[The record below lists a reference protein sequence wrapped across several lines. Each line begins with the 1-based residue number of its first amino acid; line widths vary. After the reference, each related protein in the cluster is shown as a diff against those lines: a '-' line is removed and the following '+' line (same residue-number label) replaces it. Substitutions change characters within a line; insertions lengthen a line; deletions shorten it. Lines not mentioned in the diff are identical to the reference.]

1 MDIRHKLKA
10 LLKMRRCSIE
20 KEFNYMRNCLVLLL
34 LLMAPFGL
42 HATNKQPQNIV
53 FILADD
59 LGWNDTNIFQQSQ
72 FIETPNIDA
81 LASKGM
87 VFSQAYTNSP
97 LCSPTRASILTGQ
110 TPARHGSTTPNHHLP
125 LVRLTPSLPQS
136 AATNKKS
143 ITPETVTRL
152 DSNLPTLSSILKAN
166 NYNTAHF
173 GKWHLGPSPYSPLE
187 HGFDLDIPNY
197 AGPGPAGGFLAP
209 WSFAPNIQPQT
220 PGEHIDIRL
229 AKEARNWIQRV
240 KDEGPFF
247 LNFWAFSV
255 HAPFNAD
262 PDTVDYF
269 IGKRSPYHS
278 QRSATYAAMV
288 KQFDDAVGIL
298 WEALVEAEV
307 ENDTIVIFTSDNGGN
322 MYNVLGTVH
331 ATSNFPLRGGKAT
344 NYDGGLRVPTAIIWP
359 GLTQPNTLSNI
370 PIQSADYFP
379 TLLNG
384 LNLSWPSPHIVDG
397 NDIRPAL
404 QGKSIQTHAIFS
416 YYPAEPRVPDWLP
429 PSITV
434 MLDGWKLIR
443 TFHYGR
449 TDGHFYQLYDLNT
462 DPSESNNLY
471 EINRTKL
478 SELDALIDAHLLD
491 SDAVSPAI
499 NPNYLNNTFN
509 YNTMGIASE
518 EFQLPEEKMQIDFQF
533 QVDIPE
539 QIINSGSTAKITY
552 QLTNATNRVSVR
564 YEQFMGPSIELT
576 ENANNIS
583 FIAPNVSQSQYV
595 ALAFIVSDGQQTIRK
610 QVGVRINPT
619 QVAPSLSVS
628 QISKNVTKGSIA
640 EFLIEATDGNK
651 DFINM
656 GVTSDDLTANSLSLP
671 PTIGTFMVHIPIDF
685 SGESITLFFTAEDL
699 QHSVQQS
706 ITFNVS
712 AAIVP
717 EIETTSGGSINALW
731 LMFVGLVIVFRP
743 CFSTLRFHRPSN
755 QR

>member
-1 MDIRHKLKA
+1 
-10 LLKMRRCSIE
+10 
-20 KEFNYMRNCLVLLL
+20 
-34 LLMAPFGL
+34 
-42 HATNKQPQNIV
+42 
-53 FILADD
+53 
-59 LGWNDTNIFQQSQ
+59 
-72 FIETPNIDA
+72 
-81 LASKGM
+81 
-87 VFSQAYTNSP
+87 
-97 LCSPTRASILTGQ
+97 
-110 TPARHGSTTPNHHLP
+110 
-125 LVRLTPSLPQS
+125 
-136 AATNKKS
+136 
-143 ITPETVTRL
+143 
-152 DSNLPTLSSILKAN
+152 
-166 NYNTAHF
+166 
-173 GKWHLGPSPYSPLE
+173 
-187 HGFDLDIPNY
+187 
-197 AGPGPAGGFLAP
+197 
-209 WSFAPNIQPQT
+209 
-220 PGEHIDIRL
+220 
-229 AKEARNWIQRV
+229 
-240 KDEGPFF
+240 
-247 LNFWAFSV
+247 
-255 HAPFNAD
+255 
-262 PDTVDYF
+262 
-269 IGKRSPYHS
+269 
-278 QRSATYAAMV
+278 
-288 KQFDDAVGIL
+288 
-298 WEALVEAEV
+298 
-307 ENDTIVIFTSDNGGN
+307 

-379 TLLNG
+379 TLLSG

-471 EINRTKL
+471 KVNRTKL
-478 SELDALIDAHLLD
+478 AKLDELIDDHLLG

-499 NPNYLNNTFN
+499 NPNYLNTFN
-509 YNTMGIASE
+509 YNKIGIASE
-518 EFQLPEEKMQIDFQF
+518 NFQLPEEKMQIDFQF

-539 QIINSGSTAKITY
+539 QIIDGGSTAKITY

-564 YEQFMGPSIELT
+564 YEQFMGPSIELI
-576 ENANNIS
+576 ENDNSIS

-619 QVAPSLSVS
+619 QVAPSLSVW

-656 GVTSDDLTANSLSLP
+656 SVTSDDLTANSLSLP
-671 PTIGTFMVHIPIDF
+671 PAIGTFMVNIPIDL
-685 SGESITLFFTAEDL
+685 SGDSITLFFTAEDL
-699 QHSVQQS
+699 QHSVQQT

-712 AAIVP
+712 GAIVP
-717 EIETTSGGSINALW
+717 EIESTSGGSINALW
-731 LMFVGLVIVFRP
+731 LMFVGLFIVFRP
-743 CFSTLRFHRPSN
+743 RCWARRFH
-755 QR
+755 

>member
-1 MDIRHKLKA
+1 
-10 LLKMRRCSIE
+10 
-20 KEFNYMRNCLVLLL
+20 
-34 LLMAPFGL
+34 
-42 HATNKQPQNIV
+42 
-53 FILADD
+53 
-59 LGWNDTNIFQQSQ
+59 
-72 FIETPNIDA
+72 
-81 LASKGM
+81 
-87 VFSQAYTNSP
+87 
-97 LCSPTRASILTGQ
+97 
-110 TPARHGSTTPNHHLP
+110 
-125 LVRLTPSLPQS
+125 
-136 AATNKKS
+136 
-143 ITPETVTRL
+143 
-152 DSNLPTLSSILKAN
+152 
-166 NYNTAHF
+166 
-173 GKWHLGPSPYSPLE
+173 
-187 HGFDLDIPNY
+187 
-197 AGPGPAGGFLAP
+197 
-209 WSFAPNIQPQT
+209 
-220 PGEHIDIRL
+220 
-229 AKEARNWIQRV
+229 
-240 KDEGPFF
+240 
-247 LNFWAFSV
+247 
-255 HAPFNAD
+255 
-262 PDTVDYF
+262 
-269 IGKRSPYHS
+269 
-278 QRSATYAAMV
+278 
-288 KQFDDAVGIL
+288 
-298 WEALVEAEV
+298 
-307 ENDTIVIFTSDNGGN
+307 
-322 MYNVLGTVH
+322 
-331 ATSNFPLRGGKAT
+331 
-344 NYDGGLRVPTAIIWP
+344 
-359 GLTQPNTLSNI
+359 
-370 PIQSADYFP
+370 
-379 TLLNG
+379 
-384 LNLSWPSPHIVDG
+384 
-397 NDIRPAL
+397 
-404 QGKSIQTHAIFS
+404 
-416 YYPAEPRVPDWLP
+416 
-429 PSITV
+429 
-434 MLDGWKLIR
+434 
-443 TFHYGR
+443 
-449 TDGHFYQLYDLNT
+449 
-462 DPSESNNLY
+462 
-471 EINRTKL
+471 
-478 SELDALIDAHLLD
+478 
-491 SDAVSPAI
+491 
-499 NPNYLNNTFN
+499 
-509 YNTMGIASE
+509 MGIASE